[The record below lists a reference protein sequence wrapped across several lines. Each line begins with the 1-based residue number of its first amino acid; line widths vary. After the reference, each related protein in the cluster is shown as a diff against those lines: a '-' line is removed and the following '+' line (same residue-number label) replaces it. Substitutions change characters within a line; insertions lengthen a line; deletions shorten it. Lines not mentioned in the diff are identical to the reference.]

1 MMTCRTPNMKE
12 GLNMTAIQMGKVSTN
27 ITMATKEENPETNT
41 QAGNLET
48 DSNGGNSPNESPDG
62 NGETLVNCTMVRTR
76 RLPNGT
82 QIKETTQIVKK
93 LSECQSLSNTSST
106 SERSSERKKR
116 AVEIKDLESE
126 PLNDNDLQFYIGFQF
141 DGMETYSNFTSL
153 PVFEDP
159 EYFRFEDKDHVRY
172 HNPKESFL
180 HIKVS
185 KIRDLNLTLNTNF
198 LFL

>member
-1 MMTCRTPNMKE
+1 MKE
-12 GLNMTAIQMGKVSTN
+12 GLNMTAIQMEKVSTN
-27 ITMATKEENPETNT
+27 ITTGTQEENPKTNP
-41 QAGNLET
+41 
-48 DSNGGNSPNESPDG
+48 NGGNSPSESPDG
-62 NGETLVNCTMVRTR
+62 NGETLVDCTVVRVTM
-76 RLPNGT
+76 LPNGT
-82 QIKETTQIVKK
+82 KIKETTQIVKK

-106 SERSSERKKR
+106 SESSSERKKR

-172 HNPKESFL
+172 LNPKESFL

-185 KIRDLNLTLNTNF
+185 KIRDLNLTLHTNF
-198 LFL
+198 FFLEYIFDFYHMRSIK

>member
-1 MMTCRTPNMKE
+1 MKE
-12 GLNMTAIQMGKVSTN
+12 GLNMTAIHMGKVSTN
-27 ITMATKEENPETNT
+27 ITTETQEETPETGT

-48 DSNGGNSPNESPDG
+48 DPNGGNSPSESPDG
-62 NGETLVNCTMVRTR
+62 NGETLVNCTMVRIT

-82 QIKETTQIVKK
+82 KIKETTQIVKK

-106 SERSSERKKR
+106 SESSNERRKR
-116 AVEIKDLESE
+116 AVEIKDFESE

-153 PVFEDP
+153 PVYEDP

-172 HNPKESFL
+172 LNPKDSFL

-185 KIRDLNLTLNTNF
+185 KNKEMNLMLNTNF
-198 LFL
+198 SFS